1 MIFGPHLE
9 VPQNKLSFIFEP
21 NHTVG
26 TKALAILGSNL
37 AILIY
42 NIVMSKVKNSIT
54 TSPPGS
60 NRPTGKRQNSP
71 GTPLK
76 LPKPNISEVIYT
88 Y

>member
-1 MIFGPHLE
+1 L
-9 VPQNKLSFIFEP
+9 
-21 NHTVG
+21 
-26 TKALAILGSNL
+26 
-37 AILIY
+37 
-42 NIVMSKVKNSIT
+42 
-54 TSPPGS
+54 